1 MCKNRIFSPSI
12 ITLLAVFFCLVA
24 VRVEKAAQQE
34 PQSDKSA
41 NKASNPKTSGPQSS
55 GSQTSDSQSSA
66 PQSSAP
72 QSSGGGAPAKWQ
84 IILPKKPQSAGP
96 QSPGAGAQ
104 EQKQEQKQ
112 ESKPTPAPQAPGKQ
126 SPIQQL
132 RSQLSDKEDQDRVR
146 IGTELVSLPV
156 TVTDAYNRLV
166 TGLDK
171 RHFEVYEDK
180 VKQEISFFSDDDSP
194 VNMGII
200 FDVSGSM
207 KGKLERARDALRA
220 FIQTSHS
227 DDDFFLVGFNQRANL
242 LAEFTDGE
250 TLINKL
256 TLVDPKGQ
264 TALYDA
270 AYLGIEKVKQ
280 GRHNRHAMLLIS
292 DGQDN
297 SSRYTYSELRK
308 LLKEAGVQIYCIGI
322 VELGGGSGGTLDLQG
337 QSILEEIAQVTG
349 GKAFFPR
356 SAAELEDAT
365 TRIALELRHQ
375 YSIGYNPTNVKRD
388 GQWHKIK
395 VSVKG
400 PKGLSNLKVQHK
412 EGYYAVAGKSER

>member
-1 MCKNRIFSPSI
+1 MCKNRISGPSI
-12 ITLLAVFFCLVA
+12 ITLIAVIFCLIA
-24 VRVEKAAQQE
+24 VRVEQAAQQDTQ
-34 PQSDKSA
+34 PDKSA
-41 NKASNPKTSGPQSS
+41 NKPQNPQSS
-55 GSQTSDSQSSA
+55 DTQSSDPKSPGDADQVKWTIMLPRKPQASVAHPVGGVAQDQKPEEKKEAKPDQAPASPTPGSQ
-66 PQSSAP
+66 
-72 QSSGGGAPAKWQ
+72 
-84 IILPKKPQSAGP
+84 
-96 QSPGAGAQ
+96 SPM
-104 EQKQEQKQ
+104 
-112 ESKPTPAPQAPGKQ
+112 PPLRPPAPNQG
-126 SPIQQL
+126 
-132 RSQLSDKEDQDRVR
+132 DQDRIRDFTDV
-146 IGTELVSLPV
+146 VSLPV

-166 TGLDK
+166 TGLD
-171 RHFEVYEDK
+171 RQHFEVFEDK
-180 VKQEISFFSDDDSP
+180 VKQEISFFSDDDAP
-194 VNMGII
+194 VNLGIV

-207 KGKLERARDALRA
+207 KGKLDRARDALKA
-220 FIQTSHS
+220 FIQTSHG

-250 TLINKL
+250 SLTNKL

-280 GRHNRHAMLLIS
+280 GRHIRNAMLLIS

-297 SSRYTYSELRK
+297 SSRYTYGELRK

-322 VELGGGSGGTLDLQG
+322 VEIGGSAGGTLDMQG
-337 QSILEEIAQVTG
+337 QAILEEIAQTTG

-388 GQWHKIK
+388 GQWHKIR
-395 VSVKG
+395 VNVKG

-412 EGYYAVAGKSER
+412 EGYYAVAGKRDMR

>member
-1 MCKNRIFSPSI
+1 MFKNRIFGSSI
-12 ITLLAVFFCLVA
+12 ITLLAVLFCFIA
-24 VRVEKAAQQE
+24 VRVEQAAQQD
-34 PQSDKSA
+34 PQPDKST
-41 NKASNPKTSGPQSS
+41 NKAPNPQAP
-55 GSQTSDSQSSA
+55 DSQSGVPPGRWPIFLPKKQQPTGA
-66 PQSSAP
+66 
-72 QSSGGGAPAKWQ
+72 QSSGGA
-84 IILPKKPQSAGP
+84 
-96 QSPGAGAQ
+96 AQ
-104 EQKQEQKQ
+104 EQKQEQKPAGAT
-112 ESKPTPAPQAPGKQ
+112 PTPPPQAATPPASAKQ
-126 SPIQQL
+126 SPMQQL
-132 RSQLSDKEDQDRVR
+132 RSQLSDQGEQDRLR
-146 IGTELVSLPV
+146 IGTELVSVPV

-166 TGLDK
+166 SGLN
-171 RHFEVYEDK
+171 RQHFEVYEDK
-180 VKQEISFFSDDDSP
+180 VKQEISFFSDEDAP
-194 VNMGII
+194 VNLGIV

-207 KGKLERARDALRA
+207 KGKIDRAREALKA

-250 TLINKL
+250 SLTNKL

-280 GRHNRHAMLLIS
+280 GRHNRNAMLLIS

-297 SSRYTYSELRK
+297 SSRYTYGELRK

-322 VELGGGSGGTLDLQG
+322 VEVGGAAGGTLDMQG
-337 QSILEEIAQVTG
+337 QAILEEIAQTTG

-400 PKGLSNLKVQHK
+400 PKGLSNLKVQCK
-412 EGYYAVAGKSER
+412 EGYYAVAAKSER

>member
-1 MCKNRIFSPSI
+1 MCKNRIFSPPI
-12 ITLLAVFFCLVA
+12 IFLLAVFFCLIA
-24 VRVEKAAQQE
+24 VRVEQAAQQG
-34 PQSDKSA
+34 PQPDKSA
-41 NKASNPKTSGPQSS
+41 NKESNSQQSGSQSPGDVAPARWPIFLPKKSQPPGPQSS
-55 GSQTSDSQSSA
+55 G
-66 PQSSAP
+66 
-72 QSSGGGAPAKWQ
+72 G
-84 IILPKKPQSAGP
+84 
-96 QSPGAGAQ
+96 GAQ

-112 ESKPTPAPQAPGKQ
+112 ESKTTPTPPAPEKQ
-126 SPIQQL
+126 SPLQPSLPQT
-132 RSQLSDKEDQDRVR
+132 SNQANQDPPF
-146 IGTELVSLPV
+146 IEKTDLVSLPV
-156 TVTDAYNRLV
+156 TVTDGYNRLV
-166 TGLDK
+166 TGLD
-171 RHFEVYEDK
+171 RQHFEVYEDK

-194 VNMGII
+194 VNLGIV

-207 KGKLERARDALRA
+207 KGKLDRARDALKA

-242 LAEFTDGE
+242 LAEFTDGDA
-250 TLINKL
+250 LANKL

-280 GRHNRHAMLLIS
+280 GRHSRNAILLIS

-297 SSRYTYSELRK
+297 SSRYTYGELRK

-322 VELGGGSGGTLDLQG
+322 VEMGGAAGGTLDMQG
-337 QSILEEIAQVTG
+337 QAILEEIAQTTG

-356 SAAELEDAT
+356 SSAELEDAT

-395 VSVKG
+395 VNVKG

-412 EGYYAVAGKSER
+412 EGYYAVASKGER

>member
-1 MCKNRIFSPSI
+1 MFKNRISSPTI
-12 ITLLAVFFCLVA
+12 VTVLALFLCFAA
-24 VRVEKAAQQE
+24 VRVEQAAQQD
-34 PQSDKSA
+34 PQPNKSA
-41 NKASNPKTSGPQSS
+41 DKPSG
-55 GSQTSDSQSSA
+55 D
-66 PQSSAP
+66 
-72 QSSGGGAPAKWQ
+72 
-84 IILPKKPQSAGP
+84 
-96 QSPGAGAQ
+96 QSP
-104 EQKQEQKQ
+104 EQKQ
-112 ESKPTPAPQAPGKQ
+112 ESKPAPTPTGKQAPL
-126 SPIQQL
+126 QQI
-132 RSQLSDKEDQDRVR
+132 RSQISDPGGQTPQGPIR
-146 IGTELVSLPV
+146 IGTNLVSLTV

-171 RHFEVYEDK
+171 QHFEVFEDK
-180 VKQEISFFSDDDSP
+180 VKQDISFFNDDDAP
-194 VNMGII
+194 VSLGII

-207 KGKLERARDALRA
+207 KGKLDRAIEALKA
-220 FIQTSHS
+220 FIQTSHD

-242 LAEFTDGE
+242 LAEFTDGD
-250 TLINKL
+250 TLTNKL

-280 GRHNRHAMLLIS
+280 GRHNRHAVLLIS

-297 SSRYTYSELRK
+297 SSRYTYGELRK

-322 VELGGGSGGTLDLQG
+322 VEIGGGSGGTLDMQG
-337 QSILEEIAQVTG
+337 QAILEEISQVTG

-375 YSIGYNPTNVKRD
+375 YSIGYDPTNVKRD

-400 PKGLSNLKVQHK
+400 PKGLSNLRVQHK
-412 EGYYAVAGKSER
+412 EGYYAVTGKAER

>member
-1 MCKNRIFSPSI
+1 MCKNRILGPPT
-12 ITLLAVFFCLVA
+12 ITLLAIFFCLIA
-24 VRVEKAAQQE
+24 VRVEQAAQQG
-34 PQSDKSA
+34 PQPDKSPSKEP
-41 NKASNPKTSGPQSS
+41 NSKSSGPQ
-55 GSQTSDSQSSA
+55 A
-66 PQSSAP
+66 PGGGESVRWPIFLPRKP
-72 QSSGGGAPAKWQ
+72 QSSGGVAQ
-84 IILPKKPQSAGP
+84 DQKPEQKQES
-96 QSPGAGAQ
+96 
-104 EQKQEQKQ
+104 EQKQEQKPEQKQ
-112 ESKPTPAPQAPGKQ
+112 EAKTTPAPEKQ
-126 SPIQQL
+126 SPLQPL
-132 RSQLSDKEDQDRVR
+132 RPQSTNQGDQDR
-146 IGTELVSLPV
+146 IKEFTDLVSLPV

-166 TGLDK
+166 TGLD
-171 RHFEVYEDK
+171 RNHFEIFEDK
-180 VKQEISFFSDDDSP
+180 VKQEIAFFSDDDAP
-194 VNMGII
+194 VNLGIV

-207 KGKLERARDALRA
+207 KGKLDRARDALKA

-250 TLINKL
+250 ALANKL

-280 GRHNRHAMLLIS
+280 GRHNRNAILLIS

-297 SSRYTYSELRK
+297 SSRYTYGELRK

-322 VELGGGSGGTLDLQG
+322 VELAGGAGGTLDMQG
-337 QSILEEIAQVTG
+337 QAILEEIAQTTG

-356 SAAELEDAT
+356 SSAELEDAT

-375 YSIGYNPTNVKRD
+375 YSIGYNPTNVKKD

-395 VSVKG
+395 VNVKG

>member
-1 MCKNRIFSPSI
+1 MNKDRTFSPSI
-12 ITLLAVFFCLVA
+12 VILLAVFFCFIAIRIEL
-24 VRVEKAAQQE
+24 AAQQDTQ
-34 PQSDKSA
+34 PGKS
-41 NKASNPKTSGPQSS
+41 SNKTSGN
-55 GSQTSDSQSSA
+55 TSDTGAKAQGAAA
-66 PQSSAP
+66 P
-72 QSSGGGAPAKWQ
+72 
-84 IILPKKPQSAGP
+84 
-96 QSPGAGAQ
+96 
-104 EQKQEQKQ
+104 EQKQ
-112 ESKPTPAPQAPGKQ
+112 ESKPTPTPTQPSKQAPIGQ
-126 SPIQQL
+126 I
-132 RSQLSDKEDQDRVR
+132 RSQLGDNGSQHQQDDR
-146 IGTELVSLPV
+146 IKLSTELVSLPV
-156 TVTDAYNRLV
+156 TVTDSYNRLV
-166 TGLDK
+166 TGLDSH
-171 RHFEVYEDK
+171 HFEVYEDK
-180 VKQEISFFSDDDSP
+180 VKQDISFFSDDDAP
-194 VNMGII
+194 VSLGII

-207 KGKLERARDALRA
+207 KGKLDRARDALKA
-220 FIQTSHS
+220 FIQTSHT

-242 LAEFTDGE
+242 VAEFTDGD
-250 TLINKL
+250 TLSNKL

-297 SSRYTYSELRK
+297 SSRYTYGELRK

-322 VELGGGSGGTLDLQG
+322 VEMGGGAGGTLDMQG
-337 QSILEEIAQVTG
+337 QAVLEEIAQVTG

-412 EGYYAVAGKSER
+412 EGYYAVTNKSER

>member
-1 MCKNRIFSPSI
+1 VI
-12 ITLLAVFFCLVA
+12 AVIFCLIA
-24 VRVEKAAQQE
+24 VRVEHAAQQD
-34 PQSDKSA
+34 PQPDKSA
-41 NKASNPKTSGPQSS
+41 NKASTPQSS
-55 GSQTSDSQSSA
+55 GAQSSEPQPSDAQSSA
-66 PQSSAP
+66 GSAP
-72 QSSGGGAPAKWQ
+72 ARWPIILPRKSQSPVAQPPGGAP
-84 IILPKKPQSAGP
+84 
-96 QSPGAGAQ
+96 Q
-104 EQKQEQKQ
+104 EQKTEGKQ
-112 ESKPTPAPQAPGKQ
+112 EAKPTPAPTPAPAPQ
-126 SPIQQL
+126 SPLQPL
-132 RSQLSDKEDQDRVR
+132 RPPSGNQGDQDRIR
-146 IGTELVSLPV
+146 DFTDLVSLPV

-166 TGLDK
+166 TGLD
-171 RHFEVYEDK
+171 RQHFEVFEDK
-180 VKQEISFFSDDDSP
+180 VKQEISFFSDDDAP
-194 VNMGII
+194 VNLGIV

-207 KGKLERARDALRA
+207 KGKLDRARDALKA
-220 FIQTSHS
+220 FIVTSHS

-250 TLINKL
+250 SLTNKL

-280 GRHNRHAMLLIS
+280 GRHTRNAMLLIS

-297 SSRYTYSELRK
+297 SSRYTYGELRK

-322 VELGGGSGGTLDLQG
+322 VEIGGASGGTLDMQG
-337 QSILEEIAQVTG
+337 QAILEEIAQTTG

-356 SAAELEDAT
+356 SGAELEDAT

-395 VSVKG
+395 VNVKG

-412 EGYYAVAGKSER
+412 EGYYAVAAKSER

>member
-1 MCKNRIFSPSI
+1 MCKNRIFSPPI
-12 ITLLAVFFCLVA
+12 IFLLAVFFCLIA
-24 VRVEKAAQQE
+24 VRVEQAAQQG
-34 PQSDKSA
+34 PQPDKSA
-41 NKASNPKTSGPQSS
+41 NKESNSQQSGPQSPGPQSSGEVAPARWPIFLPRKPQQSGPQSS
-55 GSQTSDSQSSA
+55 G
-66 PQSSAP
+66 
-72 QSSGGGAPAKWQ
+72 G
-84 IILPKKPQSAGP
+84 
-96 QSPGAGAQ
+96 GAQ
-104 EQKQEQKQ
+104 EQKQEQKP
-112 ESKPTPAPQAPGKQ
+112 ESKTTSTPPTPPAPEKQ
-126 SPIQQL
+126 SPLQPL
-132 RSQLSDKEDQDRVR
+132 RPQTSNQGGQDPPFVER
-146 IGTELVSLPV
+146 TDLVSLPV
-156 TVTDAYNRLV
+156 TVTDGYNRLV
-166 TGLDK
+166 TGLD
-171 RHFEVYEDK
+171 RQHFEIYEDK

-194 VNMGII
+194 VNLGIV

-207 KGKLERARDALRA
+207 KGKLDRARDALKA

-242 LAEFTDGE
+242 LAEFTDGDA
-250 TLINKL
+250 LANKL

-280 GRHNRHAMLLIS
+280 GRHSRNAILLIS

-297 SSRYTYSELRK
+297 SSRYTYGELRK

-322 VELGGGSGGTLDLQG
+322 VEIGGGAGGTLDMQG
-337 QSILEEIAQVTG
+337 QAILEEIAQTTG

-356 SAAELEDAT
+356 SSAELEDAT

-395 VSVKG
+395 VNVKG

-412 EGYYAVAGKSER
+412 EGYYAVAGKGER

>member
-1 MCKNRIFSPSI
+1 MRWPIF
-12 ITLLAVFFCLVA
+12 
-24 VRVEKAAQQE
+24 
-34 PQSDKSA
+34 
-41 NKASNPKTSGPQSS
+41 
-55 GSQTSDSQSSA
+55 
-66 PQSSAP
+66 
-72 QSSGGGAPAKWQ
+72 
-84 IILPKKPQSAGP
+84 LPKMPH
-96 QSPGAGAQ
+96 SPGGVAQ
-104 EQKQEQKQ
+104 EQKTEQKQ
-112 ESKPTPAPQAPGKQ
+112 ESEQKTEQKPESEKKPEQKPEQKQESEQKQEAKTTPAPEKQ
-126 SPIQQL
+126 SPLQPL
-132 RSQLSDKEDQDRVR
+132 RPQSTNQGDQDR
-146 IGTELVSLPV
+146 IKEFTDLVSLPV

-166 TGLDK
+166 TGLD
-171 RHFEVYEDK
+171 RNHFEIFEDK
-180 VKQEISFFSDDDSP
+180 VKQEIAFFSDDDAP
-194 VNMGII
+194 VNLGIV

-207 KGKLERARDALRA
+207 KGKLDRARDALKA

-242 LAEFTDGE
+242 LAEFTDGDA
-250 TLINKL
+250 LANKL

-280 GRHNRHAMLLIS
+280 GRHNRNAILLIS

-297 SSRYTYSELRK
+297 SSRYTYGELRK

-322 VELGGGSGGTLDLQG
+322 VELAGAAGGTLDMQG
-337 QSILEEIAQVTG
+337 QAILEEIAQTTG

-356 SAAELEDAT
+356 SSAELEDAT

-375 YSIGYNPTNVKRD
+375 YSIGYNPTNVKKD

-395 VSVKG
+395 VNVKG